1 MLTFNKERV
10 FRENLFQESEEE
22 FKVDYQKEIAREK
35 ASLQH
40 IDKIPLVN
48 EERPL
53 KLFQEISKVYPQ
65 VKWVGRSIS
74 VDEQDLMI
82 KPPYQAN
89 SIFCPDR
96 QVLFEIQDMMTKMF
110 PMY

>member
-1 MLTFNKERV
+1 MFK
-10 FRENLFQESEEE
+10 ENLFQESEEE

-35 ASLQH
+35 SALQH

-74 VDEQDLMI
+74 IEEHDLMI

-89 SIFCPDR
+89 SIVCPNR
-96 QVLFEIQDMMTKMF
+96 QVLSEIQDMMTRMF
-110 PMY
+110 PLY